1 MKKSKTLGIVVALLF
16 MVSVLAGT
24 VSAATVSTT
33 EFGTFSYDLTKTFES
48 GTRSGFV
55 IVNAYTGISVP
66 KSTSTVY
73 VTMDIRDNSTGA
85 LYQTLTDSNATYASK
100 TFNYDT
106 GLRDLGVFACHEARG
121 TTSVVR
127 YTSCVV

>member
-1 MKKSKTLGIVVALLF
+1 MKKLKICGLFIALAF
-16 MVSVLAGT
+16 MVGAFANT
-24 VSAATVSTT
+24 ATATTVSTT
-33 EFGTFSYDLTKTFES
+33 EFGTFSYDLTKTYET

-55 IVNAYTGISVP
+55 IVDAYTSISIP

-73 VTMDIRDNSTGA
+73 VTMEIRDNSTGQ
-85 LYQTLTDSNATYASK
+85 LYQTYSDSDSTYASK
-100 TFNYDT
+100 SFNYDT

-121 TTSVVR
+121 TSSVVR